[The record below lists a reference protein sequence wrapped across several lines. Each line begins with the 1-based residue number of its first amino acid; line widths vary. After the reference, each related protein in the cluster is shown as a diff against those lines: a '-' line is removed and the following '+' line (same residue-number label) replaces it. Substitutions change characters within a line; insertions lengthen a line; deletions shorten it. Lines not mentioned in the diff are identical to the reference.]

1 MKNNLQ
7 KSLIPFIGITLI
19 LIAVLLKRLYI
30 RNLNTDS
37 LLSFIAG
44 FGVIL
49 ICFLIFKVVFKNR
62 KNG

>member
-30 RNLNTDS
+30 RNLNVDS

>member
-37 LLSFIAG
+37 LLSFVAG

>member
-37 LLSFIAG
+37 LLCFVAG

-49 ICFLIFKVVFKNR
+49 ICFLILKVVFKNR

>member
-19 LIAVLLKRLYI
+19 LIVVLLKRLYI
-30 RNLNTDS
+30 RNLNMDS
-37 LLSFIAG
+37 LLSFVAG

>member
-37 LLSFIAG
+37 LLSFVAG

-49 ICFLIFKVVFKNR
+49 ICFLILKVVFKNR

>member
-30 RNLNTDS
+30 RNLNMDS
-37 LLSFIAG
+37 LLSFVAG